1 MNDKILS
8 FLGLCRRA
16 KKMVIGAE
24 VVTESINSGNAL
36 LVLYADD
43 FSQNSLKPVAAAA
56 AAKGVPVLRLNRSK
70 ESVSRALGRL
80 CGVLAVEDKGFAD
93 KLTQMI
99 LQEQ

>member
-1 MNDKILS
+1 MNDKLLS

-16 KKMVIGAE
+16 KKLVIGAE
-24 VVTESINSGNAL
+24 AAVESVNSGKAL

-56 AAKGVPVLRLNRSK
+56 ASKGVPVLRLNRSK
-70 ESVSRALGRL
+70 GDVSHALGRL
-80 CGVLAVEDKGFAD
+80 CGVMAVEDKGFAD

-99 LQEQ
+99 MQEQ